1 MKVRYAEGLAEVTVE
16 GVSEPVKRGETVQ
29 VDDEVGKQLCEQGWE
44 QVGHVK
50 KESK

>member
-1 MKVRYAEGLAEVTVE
+1 MKVKYSEGLAEVTVE
-16 GVSEPVKRGETVQ
+16 GVSEPVQRGETVE
-29 VDDEVGKQLCEQGWE
+29 VDDAVGQQLCKQGWE